1 MRDFCRFD
9 RAPTNVTGS
18 CSRSRATTGSTTR
31 YLKSLLDLGLVL
43 VALMFAAAASADG
56 IEVRDARLEPHEDG
70 WVAAAEF
77 DLELNPRLEEAIN
90 KGVPLYFNYEFE
102 LARPRWYWFDERP
115 VQLIQSYKLSYHALT
130 RQYRLSA
137 GSLYQSFTTLDE
149 ALRLLSRPRQFAV
162 DRARVRAGDH
172 YIASVRMRLDVTQL
186 PKPFQIFPLTNRDWT
201 LESEWK
207 KFPFRPEPS
216 VGVQGG
222 VK

>member
-1 MRDFCRFD
+1 MHDFCRFNRPPTIA
-9 RAPTNVTGS
+9 RARCFRVRT
-18 CSRSRATTGSTTR
+18 TTGSTTR
-31 YLKSLLDLGLVL
+31 YLKSLLDL
-43 VALMFAAAASADG
+43 ALLLAALLFAAAASADG

-70 WVAAAEF
+70 WVVAAEF

-102 LARPRWYWFDERP
+102 QARPRWYWFDERP

-162 DRARVRAGDH
+162 ERARVRPGDQ
-172 YIASVRMRLDVTQL
+172 YVAAVRMRLDVTQL
-186 PKPFQIFPLTNRDWT
+186 PKPFQIFPLTNREWT

-207 KFPFRPEPS
+207 KFPFRPEPAT
-216 VGVQGG
+216 GAQGG
-222 VK
+222 AR